1 MKKFCKAVLL
11 LSAVTLMGTAASV
24 QADAKTKVKVSKVTV
39 KSNYGSRVR
48 VAVGKKIKLK
58 TTVKVKPNKAAN
70 KKVTYKSSNKK
81 IATVSASGYVKGV
94 KAGTCK
100 IKVISKKNKK
110 KKATIKVTVV
120 KKVSSIKL
128 AASTKEIYAGESVK
142 VTPTVL
148 PATGSYKGVTWSSSN
163 KKVAT
168 VTSKG
173 VVRGVAGGTV
183 TITAKSVEGSG
194 TKGTIK
200 IKVLSKDTVNLT
212 SVEVV
217 AKDCV
222 RISLN
227 KMNNLNKTSFA
238 ITGKKYSFGKYNKK
252 YTIRRIRNYDG
263 KNYDLFLDQDTTIAA
278 DSYVKVDIASLP
290 GNGTKTKETQAV
302 MLNTTA
308 PTEEY
313 WTGETGEKV
322 KKTIDLSEY
331 CYGDAAYTVTGSV
344 SGVTWKQCGNQLE
357 FSGTYNQAGTG
368 ALVIRAVD
376 ETDRVIKQTVHV
388 AVGDK
393 NTIQALDLNKK
404 MVQGTAYEDFMTFK
418 ICGGSG
424 KYSYTASS
432 LPEGLNLHSD
442 GSFSGTPV
450 REGTYKIT
458 LYAVDSSNANLK
470 KEIPVTLTVE
480 SAKKFVGVVKDTD
493 HHPLADIVVTVK
505 DRKDGTI
512 YTAVTNSY
520 GYYSVNVP
528 AGSYDIIAQ
537 NGNASDS
544 VYNIVITTGTR
555 QFEFTFDKITAQ

>member
-100 IKVISKKNKK
+100 IKVTSKKNKK

-544 VYNIVITTGTR
+544 VYNIVTPQEPCQLNLHLTR
-555 QFEFTFDKITAQ
+555 

>member
-100 IKVISKKNKK
+100 IKVTSKKNKK

-331 CYGDAAYTVTGSV
+331 
-344 SGVTWKQCGNQLE
+344 L
-357 FSGTYNQAGTG
+357 
-368 ALVIRAVD
+368 
-376 ETDRVIKQTVHV
+376 
-388 AVGDK
+388 
-393 NTIQALDLNKK
+393 
-404 MVQGTAYEDFMTFK
+404 
-418 ICGGSG
+418 
-424 KYSYTASS
+424 S
-432 LPEGLNLHSD
+432 LIHISEP
-442 GSFSGTPV
+442 
-450 REGTYKIT
+450 
-458 LYAVDSSNANLK
+458 
-470 KEIPVTLTVE
+470 
-480 SAKKFVGVVKDTD
+480 
-493 HHPLADIVVTVK
+493 
-505 DRKDGTI
+505 
-512 YTAVTNSY
+512 
-520 GYYSVNVP
+520 
-528 AGSYDIIAQ
+528 
-537 NGNASDS
+537 
-544 VYNIVITTGTR
+544 TR
-555 QFEFTFDKITAQ
+555 P